1 MSTEVTH
8 LPSGVFWLVRRPL
21 SEWQHLEEFSGRE
34 LQTTHDHDDGF
45 SLAPVR
51 SMRSGSCG
59 RCGASTLAISLEL
72 HSQASI
78 GAGVLSVFGQLSA
91 SISLKMFKVLKTRW
105 SLNYNRTY
113 ILSFPGSASVGHK
126 LVSISKPSKI
136 VAHGCIRTGSKKQ
149 GVSQTGPLAPAAEK
163 TQKGTGWHSNHC
175 VG

>member
-8 LPSGVFWLVRRPL
+8 LPSGVFWLARRPL
-21 SEWQHLEEFSGRE
+21 SERQHLEEFSGRE

-91 SISLKMFKVLKTRW
+91 SISLKMFEVLKTRW
-105 SLNYNRTY
+105 SL
-113 ILSFPGSASVGHK
+113 K
-126 LVSISKPSKI
+126 L
-136 VAHGCIRTGSKKQ
+136 
-149 GVSQTGPLAPAAEK
+149 
-163 TQKGTGWHSNHC
+163 
-175 VG
+175 